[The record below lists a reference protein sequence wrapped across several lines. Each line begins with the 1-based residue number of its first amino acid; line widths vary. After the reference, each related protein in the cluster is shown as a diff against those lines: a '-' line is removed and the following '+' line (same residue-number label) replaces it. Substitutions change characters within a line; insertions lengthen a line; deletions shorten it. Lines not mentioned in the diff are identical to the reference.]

1 MFRTLLVFALFAPL
15 PLVAQE
21 WRELAYYVA
30 EIGPEDMR
38 NSSGQRIT
46 SLGGVLQQDR
56 ANFHRFSI
64 RHRYDQPDPLFANRA
79 MRTNI
84 PNLVRAGGDFRGSL
98 SQMAKRGQSFVVNV
112 FVCGYGQTPS
122 VIYLAGAGE
131 DHSGCF

>member
-1 MFRTLLVFALFAPL
+1 MFRAILAFALLAPL

-21 WRELAYYVA
+21 WRELAYYIA

-38 NSSGQRIT
+38 NSRGDRVA

-56 ANFHRFSI
+56 ANFHRFGI
-64 RHRYDQPDPLFANRA
+64 RHRHDQHDPLFANRA
-79 MRTNI
+79 MRATI
-84 PNLVRAGGDFRGSL
+84 PDLVRAGGDFRGSF
-98 SQMAKRGQSFVVNV
+98 SQMALRGQSFVVNV